1 MKMYRIILVSA
12 LAVAVVFTGVLSGIR
27 LLEAR
32 EAAALSQQPVTVVI
46 DAGHGGEDGGATSV
60 SGVLESQI
68 NLEIAQRMDDFLALV
83 GYQTVMVRDRDT
95 AIYDASASTI
105 SEKKV
110 SDLKNRVKLVNSTV
124 HPLLLSIHQ
133 NLFTNSQ
140 YAGAQ
145 VFYAKTDGSKEL
157 AEQTQRLLID
167 TVDPGNHRQA
177 KPADTVY
184 LMNNIQCTGILVE
197 CGFLSNRDEDLRLQ
211 NPGYQKKLTV
221 AIGGSIATWVHE
233 GYGMNEV

>member
-105 SEKKV
+105 S
-110 SDLKNRVKLVNSTV
+110 
-124 HPLLLSIHQ
+124 
-133 NLFTNSQ
+133 
-140 YAGAQ
+140 
-145 VFYAKTDGSKEL
+145 
-157 AEQTQRLLID
+157 
-167 TVDPGNHRQA
+167 
-177 KPADTVY
+177 
-184 LMNNIQCTGILVE
+184 
-197 CGFLSNRDEDLRLQ
+197 
-211 NPGYQKKLTV
+211 
-221 AIGGSIATWVHE
+221 
-233 GYGMNEV
+233 